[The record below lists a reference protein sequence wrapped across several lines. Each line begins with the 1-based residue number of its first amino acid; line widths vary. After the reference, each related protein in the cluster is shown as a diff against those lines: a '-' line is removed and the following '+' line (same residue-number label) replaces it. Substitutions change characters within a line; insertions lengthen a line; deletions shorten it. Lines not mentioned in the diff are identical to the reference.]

1 MKKITLF
8 ILALGL
14 TMGAMAQKNGADL
27 TAKDVKSN
35 YRATKDYTLYP
46 NSFNTCGSVDDP
58 KLYFSDVEQLWTGL
72 SGTNYYGD
80 IAYAQVYNIGWNV
93 PVKGIAAI
101 MGQITQNVNG
111 TVVSAALHSA
121 TSTSVGGEISN
132 ISFNITQASDLNADG
147 LALLSLDLPAI
158 QSLSDFAVVINV
170 PEFEVNADNEII
182 NDFLFVA
189 TTAIDCASGE
199 KSFSYSFDSEAM
211 TTRAWSTI
219 SASWNADLDF
229 MIFPLINGAGLDNI
243 DVNSFTYVYPNPAQ
257 DQVVLASSFKM
268 EKVEIFNMVGQKVYE
283 TSVSGIST
291 TVNVSNFAQGTYLV
305 KMFTEAGLATKKIVV
320 K

>member
-8 ILALGL
+8 ILALGF
-14 TMGAMAQKNGADL
+14 TMGAVAQKNGADL

-58 KLYFSDVEQLWTGL
+58 MLYFSDVEQLWTGL

-132 ISFNITQASDLNADG
+132 ISFNVTQASDLNAAG
-147 LALLSLDLPAI
+147 LDLMTFDLPNT

-199 KSFSYSFDSEAM
+199 KSFSYSFDSDAM
-211 TTRAWSTI
+211 TTRAWMTI
-219 SASWNADLDF
+219 SAGWDVDLDF
-229 MIFPLINGAGLDNI
+229 MIFPVIEGAGLNNVDLNTL
-243 DVNSFTYVYPNPAQ
+243 TYVYPNPAQ
-257 DQVVLASSFKM
+257 DQVILASSIEL
-268 EKVEIFNMVGQKVYE
+268 EKVEIYNMVGQKVYE
-283 TSVSGIST
+283 TYVSGIST
-291 TVNVSNFAQGTYLV
+291 TVNVSDFNAGTYLV
-305 KMFTEAGLATKKIVV
+305 KMFTEAGLATKKIIV

>member
-8 ILALGL
+8 ILALGF
-14 TMGAMAQKNGADL
+14 TMGAVAQKNGADL
-27 TAKDVKSN
+27 KPMDVKN
-35 YRATKDYTLYP
+35 NIQTTKDYTLYP

-121 TSTSVGGEISN
+121 TATSVGAEISN
-132 ISFNITQASDLNADG
+132 NSFNITQASDINAAG
-147 LALLSLDLPAI
+147 LDLMTFDLPNT

-170 PEFEVNADNEII
+170 PEFEVNADNQII

-199 KSFSYSFDSEAM
+199 KSFSYSFDSDAM
-211 TTRAWSTI
+211 TTRAWMTI
-219 SASWNADLDF
+219 SAGWNADLDF
-229 MIFPLINGAGLDNI
+229 MIFPVIEGAGLNNVDLNTL
-243 DVNSFTYVYPNPAQ
+243 TYVYPNPAQ
-257 DQVVLASSFKM
+257 DQVILASSIEL
-268 EKVEIFNMVGQKVYE
+268 EKVEIYNMVGQKVYE
-283 TSVSGIST
+283 TYVSGIST
-291 TVNVSNFAQGTYLV
+291 TVNVSDFNAGTYLV
-305 KMFTEAGLATKKIVV
+305 KMFTEAGLATKKIIV

>member
-58 KLYFSDVEQLWTGL
+58 MLYFSDVEQLWTGL

-121 TSTSVGGEISN
+121 TSTSVGAEISN
-132 ISFNITQASDLNADG
+132 NSFNITQASDINAAG
-147 LALLSLDLPAI
+147 LDLMTFDLPNT

-211 TTRAWSTI
+211 TTRAWMTI
-219 SASWNADLDF
+219 SAGWDVDLDF
-229 MIFPLINGAGLDNI
+229 MIFPVIEGAGLNNVDLNTL
-243 DVNSFTYVYPNPAQ
+243 TYVYPNPAQ
-257 DQVVLASSFKM
+257 DQVILASSIEL
-268 EKVEIFNMVGQKVYE
+268 EKVEIYNMVGQKVYE
-283 TSVSGIST
+283 TYVSGIST
-291 TVNVSNFAQGTYLV
+291 TVNVSDFNAGTYLV
-305 KMFTEAGLATKKIVV
+305 KMFTEAGLATKKIIV